1 MLTIAVLAILLTAPI
16 GAAGISITGPLLL
29 NKKKKEEKLVEDGQE
44 EDVDQTRETEEEKES
59 KSDAAVIN
67 SSVDNDGITPSNV
80 QLENSNGYQLDQLGA
95 TTSTHVGDTEEH
107 ELEEDEEMWGSLRIS
122 RV

>member
-1 MLTIAVLAILLTAPI
+1 M
-16 GAAGISITGPLLL
+16 
-29 NKKKKEEKLVEDGQE
+29 EDEQ
-44 EDVDQTRETEEEKES
+44 EDVEQTRETEGGKEG
-59 KSDAAVIN
+59 KSDATVIN
-67 SSVDNDGITPSNV
+67 SSVDNDGVTPSNV